1 MCTESDVAIPV
12 DETCQE
18 PVLGILARIDKDVH
32 VHEDPA
38 RGRLARVMRRQPVQQ
53 RGAATVSAILDACA
67 RLLNDYDYDD
77 ITTARIVDVA
87 GVPIGSFY
95 QYFPDK
101 RSVVH
106 ALALRGMESYL
117 DEVEKLFSDDL
128 IADNWRDAMGQIVG
142 VYLRMLAEVPGFGRV
157 RFSDMLDSH
166 RLDSSVDQYE
176 LMAERLAEMFVD
188 RFGVRGSAPVMLTFR
203 IAVHTAD
210 ALFKLAER
218 VDEEDRPVVF
228 GTADD
233 MLSRVLAAVLD
244 P

>member
-1 MCTESDVAIPV
+1 M
-12 DETCQE
+12 
-18 PVLGILARIDKDVH
+18 DKDVD

-38 RGRLARVMRRQPVQQ
+38 KGRLARVMRRQPVQQ
-53 RGAATVSAILDACA
+53 RGAATVSAIVDACA
-67 RLLNDYDYDD
+67 SLLNEYDYDD

-106 ALALRGMESYL
+106 ALALRGMETYL
-117 DEVEKLFSDDL
+117 REVEELFTGDL
-128 IADNWRDAMGQIVG
+128 IADTWREAMTQVVG
-142 VYLRMLAEVPGFGRV
+142 VYLRMLHEEPGFGRV

-176 LMAERLAEMFVD
+176 LMAERLAELFVN
-188 RFGVRGSAPVMLTFR
+188 RFGAQGDAPVMLTFR
-203 IAVHTAD
+203 IAVQTAD

-218 VDEEDRPVVF
+218 VGEDDRAYVV
-228 GTADD
+228 GTANELLGG
-233 MLSRVLAAVLD
+233 MLGSVLEK
-244 P
+244 PQSP

>member
-1 MCTESDVAIPV
+1 
-12 DETCQE
+12 
-18 PVLGILARIDKDVH
+18 
-32 VHEDPA
+32 
-38 RGRLARVMRRQPVQQ
+38 MRRQPVQQ
-53 RGAATVSAILDACA
+53 RGAATVTAILDACA
-67 RLLNDYDYDD
+67 SLLNDYDYDD

-117 DEVEKLFSDDL
+117 NEVEELFANGL
-128 IADNWRDAMGQIVG
+128 VADNWRDAMAQTVG
-142 VYLRMLAEVPGFGRV
+142 IYLRMLAEVPGFGRV

-176 LMAERLAEMFVD
+176 LMAERLAEMFVE
-188 RFGVRGSAPVMLTFR
+188 RFGVHGSGPVMLTFR
-203 IAVHTAD
+203 IAVHSAD

-218 VDEEDRPVVF
+218 VDAAERAHVL

-233 MLSRVLAAVLD
+233 ILSRLLGSILD

>member
-1 MCTESDVAIPV
+1 M
-12 DETCQE
+12 
-18 PVLGILARIDKDVH
+18 DKDVR

-38 RGRLARVMRRQPVQQ
+38 KGRLARVMRRQPVQQ

-67 RLLNDYDYDD
+67 SLLNEYDYDD

-106 ALALRGMESYL
+106 ALALRGMETYL
-117 DEVEKLFSDDL
+117 REVEGLFADDL
-128 IADNWRDAMGQIVG
+128 IADTWREAMTQIIS
-142 VYLRMLAEVPGFGRV
+142 VYLRMLTEVPGFGRV

-176 LMAERLAEMFVD
+176 LMAERLAEMFVN
-188 RFGVRGSAPVMLTFR
+188 RFGAHGDAPVTLTFR
-203 IAVHTAD
+203 IAVQTAD

-218 VDEEDRPVVF
+218 VDEDDRAYVV
-228 GTADD
+228 GTANELLAS
-233 MLSRVLAAVLD
+233 MLGSVLEAPQERAQR

>member
-1 MCTESDVAIPV
+1 
-12 DETCQE
+12 
-18 PVLGILARIDKDVH
+18 
-32 VHEDPA
+32 
-38 RGRLARVMRRQPVQQ
+38 MRRQPVQQ

-67 RLLNDYDYDD
+67 SLLNEYDYDD

-106 ALALRGMESYL
+106 ALALRGMETYL
-117 DEVEKLFSDDL
+117 REVEELFAADL
-128 IADNWRDAMGQIVG
+128 IADTWREAMTQVVA
-142 VYLRMLAEVPGFGRV
+142 VYMRMLVEVPGFGRV

-176 LMAERLAEMFVD
+176 LMAERLAEMFVN
-188 RFGVRGSAPVMLTFR
+188 RFGAHGDVPVVLTFR
-203 IAVHTAD
+203 IAVQTAD

-218 VDEEDRPVVF
+218 VDENDRAHVVGTANELLTGMLGTVLDRPQ
-228 GTADD
+228 
-233 MLSRVLAAVLD
+233 S

>member
-1 MCTESDVAIPV
+1 
-12 DETCQE
+12 
-18 PVLGILARIDKDVH
+18 
-32 VHEDPA
+32 
-38 RGRLARVMRRQPVQQ
+38 MRRQPVQQ

-67 RLLNDYDYDD
+67 SLLNEYDYDD

-106 ALALRGMESYL
+106 ALALRGMETYL
-117 DEVEKLFSDDL
+117 REVEELFAADL
-128 IADNWRDAMGQIVG
+128 IADTWREAMAQIVS
-142 VYLRMLAEVPGFGRV
+142 VYLRMLTDVPGFGRV

-176 LMAERLAEMFVD
+176 LHGE
-188 RFGVRGSAPVMLTFR
+188 APVTLTFR
-203 IAVHTAD
+203 IAVQTAD

-218 VDEEDRPVVF
+218 VDADDRAYVV
-228 GTADD
+228 GTANELLAG
-233 MLSRVLAAVLD
+233 MLGSVLEAPSEAVSLEQ

>member
-1 MCTESDVAIPV
+1 
-12 DETCQE
+12 
-18 PVLGILARIDKDVH
+18 LGLAGRMDKDVR

-38 RGRLARVMRRQPVQQ
+38 KGRLARVMRRQPVQQ

-67 RLLNDYDYDD
+67 SLLNEYDYDD

-106 ALALRGMESYL
+106 ALALRGMETYL
-117 DEVEKLFSDDL
+117 REIEELFAADL
-128 IADNWRDAMGQIVG
+128 IADTWREAMTQIVS
-142 VYLRMLAEVPGFGRV
+142 VYMRMLTEVPGFGRV

-176 LMAERLAEMFVD
+176 LMAERLAEMFVN
-188 RFGVRGSAPVMLTFR
+188 RFGAHGDAPAMLTFR
-203 IAVHTAD
+203 IAVQTAD

-218 VDEEDRPVVF
+218 VDSDDRAYVV
-228 GTADD
+228 GTANELLAS
-233 MLSRVLAAVLD
+233 MLGSVLEAPSEAVSLEQ

>member
-1 MCTESDVAIPV
+1 
-12 DETCQE
+12 
-18 PVLGILARIDKDVH
+18 
-32 VHEDPA
+32 
-38 RGRLARVMRRQPVQQ
+38 MRRQPVQQ

-67 RLLNDYDYDD
+67 SLLNEYDYDD

-106 ALALRGMESYL
+106 ALALRGMETYL
-117 DEVEKLFSDDL
+117 REVGELFATGL
-128 IADNWRDAMGQIVG
+128 IADTWREAMAQAVS
-142 VYLRMLAEVPGFGRV
+142 VYMRMLHELPGFGRV

-176 LMAERLAEMFVD
+176 LMAECLAEMFGN
-188 RFGVRGSAPVMLTFR
+188 RFGTHGDAPVVLTFR
-203 IAVHTAD
+203 IAVQTAD

-218 VDEEDRPVVF
+218 VGEDDRAYVV
-228 GTADD
+228 GTANE
-233 MLSRVLAAVLD
+233 LLTGVLGTVLEAPRD
-244 P
+244 PAQRP

>member
-1 MCTESDVAIPV
+1 
-12 DETCQE
+12 
-18 PVLGILARIDKDVH
+18 
-32 VHEDPA
+32 
-38 RGRLARVMRRQPVQQ
+38 MRRQPVQQ

-67 RLLNDYDYDD
+67 GLLNEYDYDD

-106 ALALRGMESYL
+106 ALALRGMETYL
-117 DEVEKLFSDDL
+117 REVEELFTADL
-128 IADNWRDAMGQIVG
+128 IADTWREAMTQVVA
-142 VYLRMLAEVPGFGRV
+142 VYMRMLHELPGFGRV

-176 LMAERLAEMFVD
+176 LMAERLAEMFVN
-188 RFGVRGSAPVMLTFR
+188 RFGAHGDAPPMLTFR
-203 IAVHTAD
+203 IAVQTAD

-218 VDEEDRPVVF
+218 VGEDDRAYVV
-228 GTADD
+228 GTANELLAG
-233 MLSRVLAAVLD
+233 MLGSVLERPQD
-244 P
+244 PVQRP

>member
-1 MCTESDVAIPV
+1 
-12 DETCQE
+12 
-18 PVLGILARIDKDVH
+18 LGVPGRMDKDVH

-38 RGRLARVMRRQPVQQ
+38 RDRLARVMRRQPVQQ

-67 RLLNDYDYDD
+67 SLLNEYDYDD

-106 ALALRGMESYL
+106 ALALRGMEIYL
-117 DEVEKLFSDDL
+117 REIEELFSADL
-128 IADNWRDAMGQIVG
+128 IADSWRDAMAQVVG
-142 VYLRMLAEVPGFGRV
+142 VYQRMLSEVPGFGRV
-157 RFSDMLDSH
+157 RFSDLLDSH

-176 LMAERLAEMFVD
+176 LMAERLAEMFVN
-188 RFGVRGSAPVMLTFR
+188 RFGAHGDAPVILTFR
-203 IAVHTAD
+203 IAVQTAD

-218 VDEEDRPVVF
+218 VDEDDRPYVV
-228 GTADD
+228 GTAKE
-233 MLSRVLAAVLD
+233 LLTGVLGAVLD
-244 P
+244 PRGETAPQEETATQRP

>member
-1 MCTESDVAIPV
+1 
-12 DETCQE
+12 
-18 PVLGILARIDKDVH
+18 
-32 VHEDPA
+32 
-38 RGRLARVMRRQPVQQ
+38 MRRQPVQQ

-67 RLLNDYDYDD
+67 SLLNEYDYDD

-106 ALALRGMESYL
+106 ALALRGMETYL
-117 DEVEKLFSDDL
+117 REVEGLFAADL
-128 IADNWRDAMGQIVG
+128 IADTWREAVAQVVS
-142 VYLRMLAEVPGFGRV
+142 VYLRMLSDLPGFGRV

-176 LMAERLAEMFVD
+176 LMAERLAQLFVN
-188 RFGVRGSAPVMLTFR
+188 RFGTHGDVPVMLTFR
-203 IAVHTAD
+203 IAVQTAD

-218 VDEEDRPVVF
+218 VDADDRAYVV
-228 GTADD
+228 GTANELLTG
-233 MLSRVLAAVLD
+233 MLGPIFDQQPAPQS

>member
-1 MCTESDVAIPV
+1 M
-12 DETCQE
+12 
-18 PVLGILARIDKDVH
+18 GLAASMDKDVR

-53 RGAATVSAILDACA
+53 RGAATVTAILDACA
-67 RLLNDYDYDD
+67 SLLNEYDYDD

-106 ALALRGMESYL
+106 ALALRGMETYL
-117 DEVEKLFSDDL
+117 REVEELFAADL
-128 IADNWRDAMGQIVG
+128 IADSWREAMAQVVS
-142 VYLRMLAEVPGFGRV
+142 VYVRMLSDLPGFGRV

-176 LMAERLAEMFVD
+176 LMAERLAEMFVN
-188 RFGVRGSAPVMLTFR
+188 RFGVHGEAPVMLTFR
-203 IAVHTAD
+203 IAVQTAD

-218 VDEEDRPVVF
+218 VDDSDRAYVV
-228 GTADD
+228 GTANGLLTD
-233 MLSRVLAAVLD
+233 MLGSVLEA
-244 P
+244 PHRP

>member
-1 MCTESDVAIPV
+1 
-12 DETCQE
+12 
-18 PVLGILARIDKDVH
+18 
-32 VHEDPA
+32 
-38 RGRLARVMRRQPVQQ
+38 MRRQPVQQ
-53 RGAATVSAILDACA
+53 RGAATVTAILDACA
-67 RLLNDYDYDD
+67 SLLNDYDYDD

-188 RFGVRGSAPVMLTFR
+188 RFGVRGPGPVMLTFR

-218 VDEEDRPVVF
+218 VDEQDRPVVF
-228 GTADD
+228 GTADEVIAR
-233 MLSRVLAAVLD
+233 MLASVLD

>member
-1 MCTESDVAIPV
+1 
-12 DETCQE
+12 
-18 PVLGILARIDKDVH
+18 
-32 VHEDPA
+32 
-38 RGRLARVMRRQPVQQ
+38 MRRQPVQQ

-67 RLLNDYDYDD
+67 SLLNEYDYDD

-106 ALALRGMESYL
+106 ALALRGMETYL
-117 DEVEKLFSDDL
+117 REVEELFAADL
-128 IADNWRDAMGQIVG
+128 IADTWREAMAQVVS
-142 VYLRMLAEVPGFGRV
+142 VYLRMLTEVPGFGRV

-176 LMAERLAEMFVD
+176 LMAERLAEMFVN
-188 RFGVRGSAPVMLTFR
+188 RFGAHGDAPATLTFR
-203 IAVHTAD
+203 IAVQTAD

-218 VDEEDRPVVF
+218 VDSEDRAYVV
-228 GTADD
+228 GTANELLIG
-233 MLSRVLAAVLD
+233 MLGPVLEAPSEAVRLEQ